1 MLLQRQHFL
10 LSYFKTLSVGLA
22 GVKLTTSHMA
32 ARCSTESSRSSLAF
46 KNISQCYSIAVH
58 FKYDDDVFDLR
69 CLNSKT
75 KTLTKFIREA
85 QYADC
90 KLLLYSLMTVQHYSY
105 CYPHTVQQAV
115 KEDGSLDNIKK
126 TETMSIGEQIH
137 LNIDGH
143 KLKRVDCFKYIRSY
157 MYVTKDCKA
166 DVEITAQIQGLQSVH
181 HPCNDLW

>member
-1 MLLQRQHFL
+1 
-10 LSYFKTLSVGLA
+10 
-22 GVKLTTSHMA
+22 
-32 ARCSTESSRSSLAF
+32 
-46 KNISQCYSIAVH
+46 
-58 FKYDDDVFDLR
+58 
-69 CLNSKT
+69 
-75 KTLTKFIREA
+75 
-85 QYADC
+85 
-90 KLLLYSLMTVQHYSY
+90 MTVQHYSY